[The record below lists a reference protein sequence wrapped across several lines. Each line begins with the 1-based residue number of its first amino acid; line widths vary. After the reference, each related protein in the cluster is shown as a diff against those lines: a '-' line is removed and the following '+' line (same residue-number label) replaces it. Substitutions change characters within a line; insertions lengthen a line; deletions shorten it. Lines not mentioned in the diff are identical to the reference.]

1 MSLEVKICGIR
12 SPDALEA
19 AVSGGARYVGL
30 VFYPRSPRAVDL
42 ELAAELSRRVPTGVR
57 VVGLFVDPSDDQL
70 EATLG
75 RVPLD
80 LVQLHGNETP
90 ARVAGIRASVSA
102 PVMKAIRIATHDDLA
117 SVPAFADVA
126 DMLLFDAKPP
136 PNVAALPGGNGIP
149 FDWTI
154 LAGRQFTHPWMLSGG
169 LTADNVAEAVRL
181 TGASA
186 VDVSSGVE
194 SRPGH
199 KEPTLIGAFL
209 RAADAIADAP
219 VAG

>member
-1 MSLEVKICGIR
+1 MKIDVKICGLR
-12 SPDALEA
+12 TPETLAA
-19 AVSGGARYVGL
+19 AVAGGARYVGL
-30 VFYPRSPRAVDL
+30 VFYPKSPRAVDL
-42 ELAAELSRRVPTGVR
+42 ELAAELARHVPTGIR

-80 LVQLHGNETP
+80 LVQLHGSETP
-90 ARVAGIRASVSA
+90 DRVAEVRAGASA
-102 PVMKAIRIATHDDLA
+102 PVMKAVRIATHGDLEP
-117 SVPAFADVA
+117 VPAFAEVA

-136 PNVAALPGGNGIP
+136 ANVAALPGGNGIP

-154 LAGRQFTHPWMLSGG
+154 LAGRRWTCPWMLSGG
-169 LTADNVAEAVRL
+169 LTADNLAEAVRL
-181 TGASA
+181 TGATA

-199 KEPTLIGAFL
+199 KEPALIGAFL
-209 RAADAIADAP
+209 RAADAIARAS

>member
-1 MSLEVKICGIR
+1 MRIDVKICGIR
-12 SPDALEA
+12 TPDALSA
-19 AVSGGARYVGL
+19 AVTGGARYVGL
-30 VFYPRSPRAVDL
+30 VFYPKSPRAVDL
-42 ELAAELSRRVPTGVR
+42 DLAAELSRRVPTGVR

-70 EATLG
+70 ETTLG

-80 LVQLHGNETP
+80 LLQLHGSETP
-90 ARVAGIRASVSA
+90 DRVADIRASASA
-102 PVMKAIRIATHDDLA
+102 PVMKAVRIATPADLEPV
-117 SVPAFADVA
+117 SAFADVA

-154 LAGRQFTHPWMLSGG
+154 LAGRQWPLPWMLSGG
-169 LTADNVAEAVRL
+169 LTADNLAEAVRL
-181 TGASA
+181 TGAQT

-199 KEPTLIGAFL
+199 KEPTLVSAFL
-209 RAADAIADAP
+209 RAADAIAAVP

>member
-1 MSLEVKICGIR
+1 MRIEVKICGIR
-12 SPDALEA
+12 TPDALSA
-19 AVSGGARYVGL
+19 AVTGGARYVGL
-30 VFYPRSPRAVDL
+30 VFYPKSPRAVDL
-42 ELAAELSRRVPTGVR
+42 DLAAELSRQVPTGVR

-70 EATLG
+70 ETTLG

-80 LVQLHGNETP
+80 LLQLHGNETP
-90 ARVAGIRASVSA
+90 DRVADIRATASA
-102 PVMKAIRIATHDDLA
+102 PVMKAVRVATPADLEQV
-117 SVPAFADVA
+117 SAFADVA

-154 LAGRQFTHPWMLSGG
+154 LAGRQWTLPWMLSGG
-169 LTADNVAEAVRL
+169 LTTDNLAEAVRL
-181 TGASA
+181 TGAQT

-199 KEPTLIGAFL
+199 KEPTLIAAFL
-209 RAADAIADAP
+209 KAVDAIAAAP